1 MTVCAY
7 NIVAQKM
14 CHVKVFLYICVTKHA
29 IGVLCL
35 ERIIISR
42 NVVAFIFKFLEY
54 CFRVP
59 RFFERQP
66 LIILFICLCI
76 YVRRCICVNA
86 CLYYFPVGK
95 KFIFL
100 PKISETT

>member
-1 MTVCAY
+1 MTVCEY

-14 CHVKVFLYICVTKHA
+14 CNIKVFLYVCVTNHV

-54 CFRVP
+54 FFRVP

-66 LIILFICLCI
+66 LIILFIYLCV
-76 YVRRCICVNA
+76 YVRR
-86 CLYYFPVGK
+86 
-95 KFIFL
+95 
-100 PKISETT
+100 